1 MLDIDE
7 MKHVLTRVGD
17 VLSPEEVNNFFVML
31 DKHGDKNARMHELM
45 SLLVPQTSTD
55 LYSKRVKVNNV
66 TDRSQMQY
74 DRLRK

>member
-1 MLDIDE
+1 

-17 VLSPEEVNNFFVML
+17 ILSPEEVNNFFVML
-31 DKHGDKNARMHELM
+31 DKHGDRHARLTELM
-45 SLLVPQTSTD
+45 DLLGPQTPKD
-55 LYSKRVKVNNV
+55 LYSKRVKVNNI

>member
-1 MLDIDE
+1 

-31 DKHGDKNARMHELM
+31 DKHGDKSARLEELLN
-45 SLLVPQTSTD
+45 LLVPQTNKD
-55 LYSKRVKVNNV
+55 LYSKQVRVNNV

-74 DRLRK
+74 DRLRKF